1 MPLGVICVKR
11 CISERFNFYT
21 ALSLHMNLLLWF
33 FVGLVSGFF
42 TVRLITPD
50 PKDTVVYIEDEE
62 AFQRACYEGMRR
74 GIR

>member
-21 ALSLHMNLLLWF
+21 ALSPHMNLLFWF
-33 FVGLVSGFF
+33 FVGLAFGFL
-42 TVRLITPD
+42 TVWFSTPD